1 MAAGTQSTGA
11 PSKTL
16 NVYFVYVFFKHVYYT
31 FIIASVYMC
40 SQQNLKCVHFF
51 VLERGLRKGVF
62 YIHDCITGT
71 IYI

>member
-16 NVYFVYVFFKHVYYT
+16 NVYFVYV
-31 FIIASVYMC
+31 
-40 SQQNLKCVHFF
+40 FF